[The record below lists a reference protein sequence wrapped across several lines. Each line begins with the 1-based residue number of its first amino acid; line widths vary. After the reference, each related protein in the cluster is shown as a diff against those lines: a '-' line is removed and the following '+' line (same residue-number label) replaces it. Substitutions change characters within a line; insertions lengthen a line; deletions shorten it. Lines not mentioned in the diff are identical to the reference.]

1 MVNKKLI
8 VGNLKM
14 NMVADEISS
23 YLRIVNKNIY
33 SDNVVIC
40 PSSIYIPYF
49 LKQRYNVGIQ
59 NIAVEEM
66 GSHTGEIS
74 AKQAYSLGVKYA
86 LIGHSERRQVDGET
100 DLIVGKK
107 VKTAIKNNLY
117 SIVCI
122 GETNEDK
129 VMLRTENVLKKQL
142 KYALKELI
150 LEDMDNVVIAYEP
163 VWAIGTNKI
172 PSNRDIKNTVSY
184 IKLLI
189 SNLYGYNNI
198 KVLYGGSVNSKN
210 ISQLMK
216 IDNLDGFLIG
226 GSSLDPNEFLNI
238 IEVAVTK

>member
-14 NMVADEISS
+14 NMVADEVSS

-150 LEDMDNVVIAYEP
+150 LEDMDNVIIAYEP

-184 IKLLI
+184 I
-189 SNLYGYNNI
+189 
-198 KVLYGGSVNSKN
+198 
-210 ISQLMK
+210 
-216 IDNLDGFLIG
+216 
-226 GSSLDPNEFLNI
+226 
-238 IEVAVTK
+238 TK